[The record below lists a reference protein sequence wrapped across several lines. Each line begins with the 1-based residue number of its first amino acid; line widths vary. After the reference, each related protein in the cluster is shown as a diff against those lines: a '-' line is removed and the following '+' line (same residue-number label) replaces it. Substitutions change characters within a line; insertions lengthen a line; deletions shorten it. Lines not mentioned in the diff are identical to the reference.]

1 MKKEILIVLL
11 NEFADWESAFIAPN
25 LNCGVE
31 PGSECKYIVK
41 TLSLTKEPVI
51 SLGGFRVIPDYDLS
65 SMPNNYAGLILIGGT
80 KWFTP
85 ETEQLVPIIR
95 EALKDEKLVA
105 GICNASVFLGKYGFL
120 NNINHTSNGIEYLKA
135 FAGPDYSGVEYYV
148 DSPAVRADNIVTA
161 GGLGTLEFCRE
172 ILIALEADT
181 LDKIERGYR
190 MYKSGVWEMPESK

>member
-1 MKKEILIVLL
+1 MRKEILIVLL
-11 NEFADWESAFIAPN
+11 NDFADWESAYIAPN

-65 SMPNNYAGLILIGGT
+65 NIPENYAGLILIGGM

-85 ETEQLVPIIR
+85 ETEQLVPIV
-95 EALKDEKLVA
+95 KDAVEKNKLVA

-120 NNINHTSNGIEYLKA
+120 NNINHTSNGIDYLKA
-135 FAGPDYSGVEYYV
+135 FAGPDYHGEKFYI
-148 DSPAVRADNIVTA
+148 DKPAIRDGNFVTA

-172 ILIALEADT
+172 ILFALDADSSG
-181 LDKIERGYR
+181 KIERGYR
-190 MYKSGVWEMPESK
+190 MYKTCIWEMCE